1 MKCMTRWTTMPWLIV
16 ACFGAALCLTLVSV
30 GGPAGH
36 AQAET
41 VGAAATP
48 AAAEALTP
56 GADAVSAA
64 ASGTVAASGDRAI
77 AADVFIWDTTSQGIG
92 ALRALQMARPAL
104 TPDAGPVQ
112 LVIASTASQPSAMP
126 AQGLAVEDI
135 FTYHG
140 DTLVSGFWA
149 EFRRGV
155 VADYRARGI
164 NALNS
169 QGRLVTEPE
178 VAARQLR
185 WYIDRGGA
193 GRPGTTYLCAHLLS
207 ARYRAGVGEITLR
220 TSDGATIL
228 VTAKVLIDASVEGD
242 LALMLGARYRF
253 GLSEKVYGPATGPP
267 PVPNGDIKET
277 WIQRVA
283 TLLTLKIY
291 PSAAP
296 RVAGFNHA
304 AYDSSKYD
312 PNMRLDPR
320 NVAAFATSW
329 TMQHPLPN
337 NKREFNE
344 SWSDCV
350 LDIAMPYT
358 YVFGYRAD
366 PQTRLRIRN
375 QVLQWTIDRVRYL
388 QEHGYPNIGLASV
401 PSRIYLREGPRV
413 VGKTTY
419 TADDVQHGRAR
430 ESVAFGMYAEYDVH
444 LPIAQKLDNAFVRI
458 PMGSLISADIPGLLI
473 PGPISTDH
481 VAYNSAVRMEPL
493 RANAGGAAGVM
504 AAVALARGISP
515 DKVSYTQ
522 VSAELRR
529 QGYRLGL

>member
-1 MKCMTRWTTMPWLIV
+1 
-16 ACFGAALCLTLVSV
+16 
-30 GGPAGH
+30 
-36 AQAET
+36 
-41 VGAAATP
+41 
-48 AAAEALTP
+48 
-56 GADAVSAA
+56 
-64 ASGTVAASGDRAI
+64 
-77 AADVFIWDTTSQGIG
+77 
-92 ALRALQMARPAL
+92 
-104 TPDAGPVQ
+104 
-112 LVIASTASQPSAMP
+112 MP
-126 AQGLAVEDI
+126 AQGLGVEDI
-135 FTYHG
+135 FTYYG

-169 QGRLVTEPE
+169 QGRLVVESE

-193 GRPGTTYLCAHLLS
+193 GRPGTTYLCAHLLA
-207 ARYRAGVGEITLR
+207 ARYRGGVGEITLR
-220 TSDGATIL
+220 TADGATIQ

-253 GLSEKVYGPATGPP
+253 GLSEKVYGPEAGPP
-267 PVPNGDIKET
+267 PVPNGDIQET
-277 WIQRVA
+277 WIQRA
-283 TLLTLKIY
+283 AALLTLKVY

-296 RVAGFNHA
+296 RIADLDHT
-304 AYDSSKYD
+304 AYDPAKYD
-312 PNMRLDPR
+312 PKIRLDPR
-320 NVAAFATSW
+320 NVAAFGTSW
-329 TMQHPLPN
+329 TMQHPLAN

-350 LDIAMPYT
+350 LDIAMPYN
-358 YVFGYRAD
+358 YIFGYRAD
-366 PQTRLRIRN
+366 PLIRLRIRN

-388 QEHGYPNIGLASV
+388 QQNGYPNVGLATV

-413 VGKTTY
+413 VGRTTY
-419 TADDVQHGRAR
+419 TADDIQHDRAR
-430 ESVAFGMYAEYDVH
+430 EPVAFGMYAEYDVH
-444 LPIAQKLDNAFVRI
+444 LPIAQKLGNAFVHV
-458 PMGSLISADIPGLLI
+458 PMGALVSADVPNLLI

-515 DKVSYTQ
+515 DQVSYTQ
-522 VSAELRR
+522 VAAELRR

>member
-1 MKCMTRWTTMPWLIV
+1 MKCMTEYVTTRRRFM
-16 ACFGAALCLTLVSV
+16 AFFGAALCLTLAAV
-30 GGPAGH
+30 GSAGR
-36 AQAET
+36 AR
-41 VGAAATP
+41 
-48 AAAEALTP
+48 AEALAPTVP
-56 GADAVSAA
+56 AAGAITAAADPVAAAAPVSAA
-64 ASGTVAASGDRAI
+64 ADRTI
-77 AADVFIWDTTSQGIG
+77 VADVFIWDTTSQGIG

-104 TPDAGPVQ
+104 TPAAGPVQ
-112 LVIASTASQPSAMP
+112 LVIASTAPQPTAMP

-164 NALNS
+164 NALNN
-169 QGRLVTEPE
+169 QGRLVTESE

-185 WYIDRGGA
+185 WYIDRGVA

-220 TSDGATIL
+220 TADGTTIQ

-253 GLSEKVYGPATGPP
+253 GLSEKIYGPQTGPP

-296 RVAGFNHA
+296 RIAGFDHA
-304 AYDSSKYD
+304 AYDPGRYD

-358 YVFGYRAD
+358 YIFGYRTD
-366 PQTRLRIRN
+366 PQIRLRIRN
-375 QVLQWTIDRVRYL
+375 QVLQWTIDRARYL
-388 QEHGYPNIGLASV
+388 QEHGYPHVGLASV

-419 TADDVQHGRAR
+419 TADDVQHNHAR

-444 LPIAQKLDNAFVRI
+444 LPVAQKLDNAFVRV
-458 PMGSLISADIPGLLI
+458 PMGSLISADVPNLLI
-473 PGPISTDH
+473 PGPLSTDH

-515 DKVSYTQ
+515 DQVSYSQ